1 MKGTIEQLAYTPAA
15 VNALPGALEAFDD
28 LGVVQQLGKGLQPAA
43 DDRRVQRVALTIDD
57 AFDWTSQ
64 AAASCSFMAL
74 C

>member
-28 LGVVQQLGKGLQPAA
+28 CRIVQQLGKVVQPAA
-43 DDRRVQRVALTIDD
+43 NDGHVQRVALTIDD